1 MLLHP
6 NRPYFLAPTGA
17 RRPPMWRAAAS
28 RNHQIARTYGPW
40 PCQARR
46 RPVKMS
52 ALQQVLTGRCVRLFP
67 PLEGLRAGDFWV
79 RVNPARRF
87 PYRYSVSFA
96 SGRPICPAL
105 PGDAVPRR
113 SAGHRTGAQGK
124 PALTC
129 AEHGRRSRQW
139 RVLSETLA
147 RELTLPWE
155 FRKQSKLAERV
166 TATNSLFSCLT
177 CAPVRSPCVIPD
189 RYHQP
194 SNL

>member
-1 MLLHP
+1 VLLHP
-6 NRPYFLAPTGA
+6 NRPYFFAPTGA

-96 SGRPICPAL
+96 SLRRRSGPRHLVPVESDMAACDPH
-105 PGDAVPRR
+105 PPAVPQSLWKAAHTTCRRLLHFSGAPRSIPGVGYIPRRRGGSVKSQRSSQRSKVRWLVVAIRNYARATHR
-113 SAGHRTGAQGK
+113 SARKTGK
-124 PALTC
+124 
-129 AEHGRRSRQW
+129 
-139 RVLSETLA
+139 
-147 RELTLPWE
+147 
-155 FRKQSKLAERV
+155 
-166 TATNSLFSCLT
+166 
-177 CAPVRSPCVIPD
+177 
-189 RYHQP
+189 
-194 SNL
+194 